1 MSKGHKGIE
10 NKDYIR
16 EMHGLRSSNA
26 SGTHKDKRTR
36 RVRTRNSSKK
46 AAIRFSADGRFRL
59 SKAMRVLVD

>member
-1 MSKGHKGIE
+1 MSKEHKGIE

-36 RVRTRNSSKK
+36 RVRTRYFFKESGHSLLSRWPLS
-46 AAIRFSADGRFRL
+46 AI
-59 SKAMRVLVD
+59 